1 LGLPINSATLLHVT
15 GSRIDRTA
23 TRLLSRANARAQAIR
38 LDAFAA
44 AGSSGYVSRLLASIA
59 DEGEASQAELA
70 RRTGID
76 PSDVV
81 AALNDMSAGGLVTRE
96 RDPADGRRNV
106 VALTRA
112 GRAELRRLDSVVA
125 GIQDAF
131 LEPLS
136 DAERRQLLRILTKL
150 AD

>member
-1 LGLPINSATLLHVT
+1 MT

-44 AGSSGYVSRLLASIA
+44 ANSSGYMSRLLASLA
-59 DEGEASQAELA
+59 DEGEASQVELS

-81 AALNDMSAGGLVTRE
+81 ATLNEMAALGLVTRT
-96 RDPADGRRNV
+96 RDASDGRRNV
-106 VALTRA
+106 VALTAR
-112 GRAELRRLDSVVA
+112 GRAELRRLDAVVA
-125 GIQDAF
+125 AIQERF
-131 LEPLS
+131 LAPLT
-136 DAERRQLLRILTKL
+136 DAERRQLVRVLTKL

>member
-1 LGLPINSATLLHVT
+1 VT

-44 AGSSGYVSRLLASIA
+44 ANSSGYISRLLASLA
-59 DEGEASQAELA
+59 DEGEASQAQLS

-81 AALNDMSAGGLVTRE
+81 AALNQLAANGFITRR
-96 RDPADGRRNV
+96 RDASDGRRNV
-106 VALTRA
+106 VTLTAR
-112 GRAELRRLDSVVA
+112 GRGELRRLDTVVA
-125 GIQDAF
+125 GIQERF
-131 LEPLS
+131 LDPLTS
-136 DAERRQLLRILTKL
+136 AERRQLLQILAKL
-150 AD
+150 AG